1 MDIVRRGY
9 VPQDA
14 VEFGEKY
21 RKIMERAAVE
31 VDFLINRGYDIKSA
45 STFVGNHYMLSERQ
59 RLALAR
65 MLSPADMIEKRR
77 RAEIDRLSPPRS
89 VVIDG
94 FNLVVTLEVAF
105 SGSLLIGGADGT
117 VRDLAG
123 LRGTYRIV
131 DKTDIAVSAMF
142 RYMRDCGIEAAK
154 IYLDQPV
161 SNSGRLA
168 GLIRERGAEFGVETD
183 VELRPDVDRSLYGLH
198 GVVTT
203 DAIILNHC
211 LSWYNMAR
219 WIIES
224 CAPDAWIYRLGLPGP
239 AENQKCEVNR

>member
-14 VEFGEKY
+14 VEFGPKY
-21 RKIMERAAVE
+21 RETMERASVE

-59 RLALAR
+59 RMALAR
-65 MLSPADMIEKRR
+65 MRSPEDMIKRR
-77 RAEIDRLSPPRS
+77 RLAEIDRFSPPPS

-94 FNLVVTLEVAF
+94 FNLIVTLEVAF

-131 DKTDIAVSAMF
+131 DKTGMAVSAMF
-142 RYMRDCGIEAAK
+142 RYMKESGIGAAK

-168 GLIRERGAEFGVETD
+168 GLIREHGAQWGIETD
-183 VELRPDVDRSLYGLH
+183 VELRPDVDRALYGLAS
-198 GVVTT
+198 VVTT

-219 WIIES
+219 WIIERYV
-224 CAPDAWIYRLGLPGP
+224 PEAWVYRL
-239 AENQKCEVNR
+239 E

>member
-14 VEFGEKY
+14 VEFGPKY
-21 RKIMERAAVE
+21 RDFMERAAVE
-31 VDFLINRGYDIKSA
+31 VGFLINRGYDVKSA

-59 RLALAR
+59 RMALAR
-65 MLSPADMIEKRR
+65 ILSPEDMIEKRR
-77 RAEIDRLSPPRS
+77 RAEIGRFSPPQA

-94 FNLVVTLEVAF
+94 FNLIVTLEVAF

-131 DKTDIAVSAMF
+131 DKTELAVSAMF
-142 RYMRDCGIEAAK
+142 RYMGENGIRAAK

-168 GLIRERGAEFGVETD
+168 ALIRE
-183 VELRPDVDRSLYGLH
+183 
-198 GVVTT
+198 
-203 DAIILNHC
+203 
-211 LSWYNMAR
+211 
-219 WIIES
+219 
-224 CAPDAWIYRLGLPGP
+224 
-239 AENQKCEVNR
+239 

>member
-14 VEFGEKY
+14 VEFGPKY
-21 RKIMERAAVE
+21 RDFMERAAVE
-31 VDFLINRGYDIKSA
+31 VGFLINRGYDVKSA

-59 RLALAR
+59 RMALAR
-65 MLSPADMIEKRR
+65 ILSPEDMIEKRR
-77 RAEIDRLSPPRS
+77 RAEIGRFSPPQA

-94 FNLVVTLEVAF
+94 FNLIVTLEVAF

-131 DKTDIAVSAMF
+131 DKTELAVSAMF
-142 RYMRDCGIEAAK
+142 RYMAENGIRAAK

-168 GLIRERGAEFGVETD
+168 ALIRERGVAAGVEIGRAH
-183 VELRPDVDRSLYGLH
+183 V
-198 GVVTT
+198 
-203 DAIILNHC
+203 
-211 LSWYNMAR
+211 
-219 WIIES
+219 
-224 CAPDAWIYRLGLPGP
+224 
-239 AENQKCEVNR
+239 